1 MADHSNGHHPDQNP
15 LGEDETGKQCTFE
28 EWLTLVF
35 DYPPVSWHE
44 YSELSDARLMETGC
58 FFGADQII
66 DHYIRLF
73 ENLTTHLA
81 PYTLRQIGQ
90 ALYALVGMGHEF
102 VWAFGEDDVPLGRRK
117 QAFRLMYNVY
127 EQIFEPYCEP
137 VLRRYTAKETDDDDS
152 ALNSVCFLWWDMGI
166 PMFDEDERE
175 PDPDSMNGTA
185 IGVMERV
192 LANLTNPAC
201 WESALHGLGHYQ
213 RFDPPRIRA
222 AIDAFLAAHP
232 DLDPRL
238 REYANAARYGA
249 VL

>member
-1 MADHSNGHHPDQNP
+1 MSDNDYQPNPDP
-15 LGEDETGKQCTFE
+15 LNDDDDERICTFE
-28 EWLTLVF
+28 EWLTLLF
-35 DYPPVSWHE
+35 DYPPVSLQE
-44 YSELSDARLMETGC
+44 YWELYSARSIDMGC
-58 FFGADQII
+58 TFDYDYGVEY
-66 DHYIRLF
+66 YIRLF
-73 ENLTTHLA
+73 DNLPTHLA
-81 PYTLRQIGQ
+81 PYNPHQIGQ
-90 ALYALVGMGHEF
+90 GLSSLIGYDFAWMLA
-102 VWAFGEDDVPLGRRK
+102 EDAAPIEQRK

-127 EQIFEPYCEP
+127 EQVFEPHCEWG
-137 VLRRYTAKETDDDDS
+137 VKNE
-152 ALNSVCFLWWDMGI
+152 LNSVCFIWWDMGLPI
-166 PMFDEDERE
+166 FNENERE

-222 AIDAFLAAHP
+222 AIDGFIAKHP